1 MAPLWTPPSKN
12 VVSVSQ
18 KTHNGYTIR
27 VLEYYDGKNDES
39 VMRLDVLF
47 GWAATYPELS
57 TKIYT
62 V

>member
-1 MAPLWTPPSKN
+1 MAPLWTPPSKKRGQR
-12 VVSVSQ
+12 VAE
-18 KTHNGYTIR
+18 THNGFTIR

-47 GWAATYPELS
+47 GWAATYR
-57 TKIYT
+57 TFRQIYT

>member
-18 KTHNGYTIR
+18 KTHNGFTIR

-47 GWAATYPELS
+47 GWALFNDAATTE
-57 TKIYT
+57 IYT